1 MKILPILRMPFDRY
15 EIGSYRVDPNYNNT
29 NIGEW
34 NEANQVAYTNN
45 YNFVSA
51 STNASAISWN
61 EISSASNPVTE
72 YCLENTQEK
81 EYNNHAY
88 TTQVLLQAN
97 FAPKKLKKLDG
108 GTVDVGEGESWMIVN
123 GVSYTYDTLMDWIE
137 NELTKKYKDGN
148 PDGYPTSISTAFN
161 RYVKYVDSSKEVT
174 IPTGDEFKQSG
185 QSAETQAAAL
195 KQKFVDARLAVE
207 NKGAGSYGT
216 VFYYDGGVSY
226 YKIMIKHDDSDKA
239 MNEFGEFGVV
249 RNSVYDIN
257 IKGFNN
263 PGYPTIPDP
272 DPDTP
277 DENDETWLSIQ
288 INVNPWT
295 WYSQEEIL

>member
-1 MKILPILRMPFDRY
+1 MWER
-15 EIGSYRVDPNYNNT
+15 
-29 NIGEW
+29 
-34 NEANQVAYTNN
+34 
-45 YNFVSA
+45 
-51 STNASAISWN
+51 
-61 EISSASNPVTE
+61 
-72 YCLENTQEK
+72 
-81 EYNNHAY
+81 
-88 TTQVLLQAN
+88 
-97 FAPKKLKKLDG
+97 
-108 GTVDVGEGESWMIVN
+108 GESWMIVN

-239 MNEFGEFGVV
+239 MNEFGEFGVCA
-249 RNSVYDIN
+249 
-257 IKGFNN
+257 
-263 PGYPTIPDP
+263 
-272 DPDTP
+272 
-277 DENDETWLSIQ
+277 
-288 INVNPWT
+288 
-295 WYSQEEIL
+295 